1 MNILNI
7 AAYRFVTL
15 DELPTLKIALKA
27 KCTVLQLRGTI
38 LVSPEG
44 INLMLSG
51 PTENIHAF
59 QRYLEQDA
67 RFRQLHYKKDF
78 SQDYTFKKL
87 MIKIK
92 KEIISLGMP
101 EINPEKTQAPYVK
114 PHELKQWLDEKRDI
128 VLIDTRNDYE
138 ADAGTF
144 ENAKVLPLKHFRD
157 FPRAIQQLD
166 PNLKQKTIVTFCTGG
181 IRCEKAAL
189 VMQNMGFE
197 NVYQLE
203 GGILD
208 YFTACGNVHYQGG
221 CFVFDERVSVKG

>member
-7 AAYRFVTL
+7 AAYRFITL

-27 KCTVLQLRGTI
+27 KCAALQLRGTI
-38 LVSPEG
+38 LLSPEG

-51 PTENIHAF
+51 PTENIRTF
-59 QRYLEQDA
+59 QHYLEQDS
-67 RFRQLHYKKDF
+67 RFCQLHYKKD
-78 SQDYTFKKL
+78 SSENYTFKKL

-92 KEIISLGMP
+92 KEIISLNKP

-114 PHELKQWLDEKRDI
+114 PQELKQWLDEKRDI

-138 ADAGTF
+138 AHVGTF

-157 FPRAIQQLD
+157 FPKTIQQLD
-166 PNLKQKTIVTFCTGG
+166 ESLKQKTIVTFCTGG

-189 VMQNMGFE
+189 VMQQMGFE

-208 YFTACGNVHYQGG
+208 YFTACGSAHYQGE
-221 CFVFDERVSVKG
+221 CFVFDERISVKG